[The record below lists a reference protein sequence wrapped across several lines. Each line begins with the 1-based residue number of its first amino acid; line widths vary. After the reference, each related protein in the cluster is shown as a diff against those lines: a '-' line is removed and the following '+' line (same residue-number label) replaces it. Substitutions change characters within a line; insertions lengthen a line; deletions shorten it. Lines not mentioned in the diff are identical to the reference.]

1 MLLVQIQVK
10 TTARTEERITDTSSN
25 TVIKGNANFSKATLL
40 FCG

>member
-10 TTARTEERITDTSSN
+10 TTASTEEGMTD
-25 TVIKGNANFSKATLL
+25 KGNENFSKATIL